1 MIYTYV
7 YVCLY
12 SYVCIYKQTHTY
24 IYIYL
29 YRYIYIYIYP
39 TGFTWFNMVKVMWR
53 SNVGFPTGCESAV
66 VSGPNPVDHGLF
78 LILVD

>member
-1 MIYTYV
+1 MSIYV
-7 YVCLY
+7 YIHMY
-12 SYVCIYKQTHTY
+12 AY
-24 IYIYL
+24 ISKHI
-29 YRYIYIYIYP
+29 YIYIYIDIYIYICIYVYP

-78 LILVD
+78 FILVD